1 MPVTF
6 KHVFF
11 KFFKVAAWMI
21 ACILLLLVAA
31 ILLIQLRAVQSKVTQ
46 KAVSF
51 LEQKIGTDV
60 SLDAIHI
67 SFPKEIVLEG
77 IYFEDQQGDTLLYA
91 GKLSFDTDLWA
102 LTRREIQL
110 NDISL
115 EHSVAFIDRAEN
127 DSSFNF
133 SYILDAFA
141 GDSTA
146 VPDTL
151 EQKEW
156 TLSLQKISL
165 DNIRLNYKDRLEGNI
180 GSLSVGNFSVE
191 MSEFDLEKNLYRVE
205 EIVLTDT
212 RANLE
217 QTKLPEPLPAE
228 ASPPDSAEALLFS
241 MEGLTLQN
249 IRVRY
254 LQSALGQSM
263 KLNLGEAGLYAEHID
278 LQEREIALDK
288 VTLRQ
293 TSATYVQHAAKT
305 AVPETKTIQ
314 EKQDT
319 PKQQWRISVKAIEFE
334 DNNLA
339 YRDFTKPESEQ
350 SFDPD
355 HVSITDLTL
364 DARDLLYSDSA
375 IRAHVRDLSFRER
388 SGFSLES
395 LHGEMAITETA
406 ANITDLLLVTPNSRI
421 QMRAKAAYQ
430 SLDKIASTYP
440 EASLSADVN
449 ESFISFKDVLYFQP
463 SLLDSMPLDLTQETK
478 VYLHATVTGAVSDL
492 RIDHL
497 VFRALSETE
506 LRLSGSL
513 TGLPH
518 AQNLRMDIVLDK
530 FYTTRADMNQIL
542 PDRILPDSVQ
552 LPMWLKLE
560 AAFQGT
566 MEQAAFNTALTS
578 NVGDIHIEGSMNL
591 DSTSA
596 TRGFDAELDIAALDI
611 GDILGKPDSVLD
623 KVAME
628 ASLHASGLSLTE
640 MNGTLDAVIS
650 RFDYLGYRY
659 DDLDLKGTVRNDVVS
674 VTATMADQNINFTL
688 NGQYHLEEVPRYE
701 VNFDVRNANFEAL
714 NMSKSPLRARGN
726 LLVNIA
732 TSDFK
737 VMNGNIGIRK
747 VAIFNGDDR
756 YAIDSLLFATIDQ
769 EGRSEINIES
779 DLLTANFEGSINIF
793 GLPQVLRSYF
803 NTYYTLHDSLEV
815 EETAPQ
821 HFSFNID
828 LKNTDILT
836 DLLVPELTSFTPG
849 EIRGEF
855 DSEAQLLDVYMEIDE
870 IQYANIGVRSLV
882 FDTNSDSSELNY
894 NLVADRIMVDSMRI
908 DGLEFNGSVANDS
921 LYAELVILD
930 SADVNK
936 YVLAGTFFRWDD
948 GFQLRLS
955 PENIL
960 LNYQQWSVPG
970 NNYMR
975 FGSGNFIA
983 RNVELVNGREKIIVE
998 SESGEPVQVGFREL
1012 NLEYLSSMIAEEQ
1025 PLSGLLEGDIRFFP
1039 DTVGLAFTS
1048 DVTIEDLHVSKV
1060 LWGDVSLNVDQNRK
1074 NRFDVNF
1081 GLEGNGNNLKAEGF
1095 YKGGESPA
1103 IDLTADILS
1112 LNLASFQPLVENQLE
1127 NLTGSVS
1134 GKIQVQGT
1142 PAKPDIDGSVTL
1154 QQTSFFSTYLNSAFT
1169 INQETISFVDEGIL
1183 FDQFEVADN
1192 NQNTALLDGTILTQ
1206 AYDNFEF
1213 YLNLTADDFRLLNTT
1228 EEDND
1233 LFYGQ
1238 VGIEATAS
1246 IRGNMNTPVIN
1257 MAIGLTED
1265 SHLTYVVPQS
1275 EAAILE
1281 SEGIVK
1287 FVDRTFEDDPFA
1299 AQMEQEASDTIKS
1312 TFRGIDL
1319 TAKIE
1324 LTDEEALTIIID
1336 PVTDDQLTVKGSS
1349 TLTLKIDPTGDI
1361 QLSGRYEI
1369 TEGTYNLSFYKFVK
1383 REFAIES
1390 GSTITWSGDPLNA
1403 RMDIR
1408 AIYTVETSPIELF
1421 SNQLSG
1427 ADATEINRYK
1437 QRLPFWV
1444 YLDITGRL
1452 LQPEISFQLEMPM
1465 DERNAFGGN
1474 VYARLQDINTRES
1487 DLNKQVFALLIL
1499 KRFIA
1504 DNPFENQGATGFEST
1519 ARRSVSKILS
1529 QQLNRL
1535 SENIKGVELSFDIK
1549 SYEDYSTGQAEGQT
1563 ELQLGL
1569 SKSLFNDRLVVKLS
1583 GNIDIEGQ
1591 NSNQDPTDYIGDLAL
1606 EYKITPDGRFRITG
1620 FRNSNYDMIDGEL
1633 VETGAG
1639 FIYVKDYNSL
1649 SELFKANAEQKN

>member
-1 MPVTF
+1 MSVSF
-6 KHVFF
+6 KRVSFRIL
-11 KFFKVAAWMI
+11 KI
-21 ACILLLLVAA
+21 AGWIIASILLLLVAV
-31 ILLIQLRAVQSKVTQ
+31 ILLIQLPVVQSKLTWE
-46 KAVSF
+46 AVSF
-51 LEQKIGTDV
+51 LEKKIGTDV
-60 SLDAIHI
+60 SLGSISI

-91 GKLSFDTDLWA
+91 GKLSIDTDLWA

-110 NDISL
+110 NDVSL
-115 EHSVAFIDRAEN
+115 ERSVAFIERAEN

-133 SYILDAFA
+133 SYILEAFA

-165 DNIRLNYKDRLEGNI
+165 DDIRLEYKDRLEGNI
-180 GSLSVGNFSVE
+180 GSLSLGNFSVE

-212 RANLE
+212 RAELE

-228 ASPPDSAEALLFS
+228 ASSDSAEALLFS
-241 MEGLTLQN
+241 MKELALQN
-249 IRVRY
+249 ISVSY

-263 KLNLGEAGLYAEHID
+263 KLDLGQANVFAENID
-278 LQEREIALDK
+278 LQERAIVLDK
-288 VTLRQ
+288 IILRG
-293 TSATYVQHAAKT
+293 TSATYVQQGSEIKARERT
-305 AVPETKTIQ
+305 TQ
-314 EKQDT
+314 ENQDT
-319 PKQQWRISVKAIEFE
+319 TGQQWRIAVNAIEFE
-334 DNNLA
+334 DNNLT
-339 YRDFTKPESEQ
+339 YRDLTKPESQQ

-355 HVSITDLTL
+355 HVSITNLTL
-364 DARDLLYSDSA
+364 HAQNLLFSDSVM
-375 IRAHVRDLSFRER
+375 RADVGRFSFREK

-395 LHGEMAITETA
+395 LQGSVAISETA
-406 ANITDLLLVTPNSRI
+406 AKISDFSLVTGNSRI
-421 QMRAKAAYQ
+421 QMRAEATYP
-430 SLDKIASTYP
+430 SLTDIASTYP
-440 EASLSADVN
+440 QANLSADVN
-449 ESFISFKDVLYFQP
+449 ESVISFKDILYFQP
-463 SLLDSMPLDLTQETK
+463 SLLDSLPLNLNPASK
-478 VYLHATVTGAVSDL
+478 VYLHATVAGAVNDL

-497 VFRALSETE
+497 VFRALSETQ
-506 LRLSGSL
+506 LRLSGSV
-513 TGLPH
+513 TGLPDTKSL
-518 AQNLRMDIVLDK
+518 QMDVVLDK

-542 PDRILPDSVQ
+542 PDTLLPDSLQ
-552 LPMWLKLE
+552 LPMWLNLE
-560 AAFQGT
+560 ATFKGT
-566 MEQAAFNTALTS
+566 MEQAAFNTAFTS
-578 NVGDIHIEGSMNL
+578 SIGDIRLEGKMNL

-596 TRGFDAELDIAALDI
+596 TRGIDADVAIAALDI
-611 GDILGKPDSVLD
+611 GDLLSKPDSVLD

-640 MNGTLDAVIS
+640 MNGTLDGVIS

-659 DDLDLKGTVRNDVVS
+659 DDLNLKGTVRNDVVS
-674 VTATMADQNINFTL
+674 LTATIADENINFRL
-688 NGQYHLEEVPRYE
+688 NGQYHLDEVPRYE
-701 VNFDVRNANFEAL
+701 LDFNLKNADFHAL
-714 NMSKSPLRARGN
+714 NLSKSPLRARGN
-726 LLVNIA
+726 LIVNIA

-793 GLPQVLRSYF
+793 SLPQVLRSYF
-803 NTYYTLHDSLEV
+803 NTYYTLHDSLEI
-815 EETAPQ
+815 EKTAPQ
-821 HFSFNID
+821 RFSFNID

-836 DLLVPELTSFTPG
+836 NLLVPELESFTPG

-855 DSEAQLLDVYMEIDE
+855 DSEQKLLDVHVEIDE
-870 IQYANIGVRSLV
+870 IQYANIGVRSLE
-882 FDTNSDSSELNY
+882 FNTSSDPSELNY
-894 NLVADRIMVDSMRI
+894 NLVAARIMVDSMRI
-908 DGLEFNGSVANDS
+908 DGLKFNGSVANDS
-921 LYAELVILD
+921 LYTELVILD
-930 SADVNK
+930 SADVDK
-936 YVLAGTFFRWDD
+936 YVLAGTFFSQDD

-960 LNYQQWSVPG
+960 LNYQQWSVPDD
-970 NNYMR
+970 NFMR
-975 FGSGNFIA
+975 FGSESFIA
-983 RNVELVNGREKIIVE
+983 RNVELTNRREKIIVE
-998 SESGEPVQVGFREL
+998 SEAGEPVRVGFREL

-1039 DTVGLAFTS
+1039 DTAGLAFTS
-1048 DVTIEDLHVSKV
+1048 DLTIEDLHVSKV

-1074 NRFDVNF
+1074 NRFDLNF
-1081 GLEGNGNNLKAEGF
+1081 GLEGNGNDVKAEGF
-1095 YKGGESPA
+1095 YRAGESPA
-1103 IDLTADILS
+1103 IDLTANILS
-1112 LNLASFQPLVENQLE
+1112 LNLGSFQPLVANQLE
-1127 NLTGSVS
+1127 NLKGSVS
-1134 GKIQVQGT
+1134 GKIQVKGT
-1142 PAKPDIDGSVTL
+1142 PAKPDIDGSVTFE
-1154 QQTSFFSTYLNSAFT
+1154 QTSFFSTYLNSAFT

-1183 FDQFEVADN
+1183 FDQFQVADN
-1192 NQNTALLDGTILTQ
+1192 NKNTALLDGTILTQ

-1213 YLNLTADDFRLLNTT
+1213 NLNLTADDFRLLNTSA
-1228 EEDND
+1228 EDND
-1233 LFYGQ
+1233 LFYGRL
-1238 VGIEATAS
+1238 GIEATAS

-1257 MAIGLTED
+1257 MSIGLTEN

-1275 EAAILE
+1275 EAAILQ

-1287 FVDRTFEDDPFA
+1287 FVDRTFENDPFA
-1299 AQMEQEASDTIKS
+1299 EQMEQQASDTIKS
-1312 TFRGIDL
+1312 VFRGIDL
-1319 TAKIE
+1319 TAKVE
-1324 LTDEEALTIIID
+1324 LTDDETLTIIID
-1336 PVTDDQLTVKGSS
+1336 PVTGDQLTVKGSS
-1349 TLTLKIDPTGDI
+1349 TLTLKIDPSGDI

-1369 TEGTYNLSFYKFVK
+1369 SEGTYNLSFYKFVK
-1383 REFAIES
+1383 RNFAIES

-1403 RMDIR
+1403 QMDIR

-1427 ADATEINRYK
+1427 ADPSEVNRYK
-1437 QRLPFWV
+1437 QRLPFLV

-1452 LQPEISFQLEMPM
+1452 LQPEISFQLEMPI

-1499 KRFIA
+1499 KRFIS

-1583 GNIDIEGQ
+1583 GNIDVEGQ